1 MASCLALSFTHG
13 KGVIR
18 GLVTSCASRPDLEL
32 RLHIFLPALNRHV
45 WFCLLRGFFPV
56 RCCNRAFTC
65 HVDIERA
72 AGGVKPGVGVA
83 AYSNM
88 RALATNGTNGVPVGA
103 SRKPPKD
110 LREAIEAGDV
120 LAVGAFVRAMSQ
132 EDAEV
137 DLIAQDR

>member
-1 MASCLALSFTHG
+1 M
-13 KGVIR
+13 
-18 GLVTSCASRPDLEL
+18 
-32 RLHIFLPALNRHV
+32 
-45 WFCLLRGFFPV
+45 
-56 RCCNRAFTC
+56 
-65 HVDIERA
+65 
-72 AGGVKPGVGVA
+72 AGG

-88 RALATNGTNGVPVGA
+88 RALATNGANAVPFIA

-110 LREAIEAGDV
+110 LREAIEVGDV